1 MNSSPSPDPVHA
13 DPQPHWAG
21 ALSRA
26 LLPPLIFS
34 SLCWLAAE
42 INYLFFHALAE
53 ISSIVVAFTA
63 MVVATTSAKFAK
75 NHFVVFVS
83 VAIGWCAGIDLI
95 HTLVFKGMHLLPS
108 DSANP
113 ATQLWLVA
121 RYMQAVLLLLS
132 PFALRRYFSP
142 VILHLAFGL
151 LASLLVASVFSG
163 HFPVAYVDGQGL
175 TPFKI
180 TSELVIIALLGLF
193 ILRLSL
199 ARAQMTPQVFYS
211 LLAAA
216 ASMMLSEAA
225 FTQYVSVYAEANL
238 LGHLLKIFSYWF
250 VYIALVRDTI
260 REPFVM
266 LQQEV
271 VERQQLALER
281 ESLLHDLGERIKEV
295 RCVNAAAELAE
306 RPGQSVDAL
315 LEGVAR
321 VLPPGFVLPD
331 KVLVCIQ
338 SDWGRYG
345 AVRPVN
351 RPRQELTQALMLD
364 DRMVGTLVAWYPQD
378 LDDPRAVFLAEEQGM
393 LRSVSRLVCDAI
405 KRMQALE
412 RVQRLRYLF
421 EMSSATSKSVVHS
434 QNRQALFD
442 DLYDSLVAH
451 GTFPLFFFA
460 ETRGDGWP
468 LHLLRHYGVPAPFMP
483 ALQALVQDGESPL
496 RAVVDSVRS
505 GQVASESMERVFRD
519 LSTGNVAGLV
529 QWRDFLQEDGI
540 IHRAALPLRCEGRL
554 EGVVVIY
561 ARGLTGFD
569 DEQLRLL
576 QDISGEM
583 GFALDNFA
591 RRARLLEAEQQ
602 AHLLER
608 RFQEVFQASPVPTQI
623 LTLTDHRVIAIND
636 AHQRM
641 LGYSLSDIPTEDA
654 WFNQAFPDPV
664 NREKLRQHWWQGL
677 ELAKKGDPVDS
688 PELTL
693 RCKDGRLRTARGR
706 MTVVGQ
712 DAIVAWTDL
721 TDIRSSEMALL
732 ESERRFRS
740 MVEQT
745 LTAMFVRRNG
755 RFIYVNPRFL
765 DITGWQSS
773 DLLGQSVLEFT
784 DPNPENIAT
793 IRQNWADLHD
803 GKHKSVTYTASM
815 RCKNGQLLEIGLT
828 AQIIT
833 WDDGEPA
840 TIVLVTDITE
850 QKRAEQQI
858 AAYVR
863 QLEAAMRGTMQ
874 AVSNMVEMRDPYTA
888 GHERRV
894 GLIASAIAHELGWE
908 AARCESLELL
918 GLVHD
923 IGKIAIPSEILTKP
937 TRLTPLEREMM
948 KGHVQAG
955 YDILKNVPFP
965 MPVAEIIRQH
975 HERMDGSG
983 YPQGLKGEEILPEAR
998 ILAVAD
1004 VLESMASHRP
1014 YRAAVGLEAALAEV
1028 VNNRGRLYA
1037 PEVVDA
1043 AVRLIQE
1050 KGYQL
1055 PT

>member
-1 MNSSPSPDPVHA
+1 
-13 DPQPHWAG
+13 
-21 ALSRA
+21 
-26 LLPPLIFS
+26 
-34 SLCWLAAE
+34 
-42 INYLFFHALAE
+42 
-53 ISSIVVAFTA
+53 
-63 MVVATTSAKFAK
+63 
-75 NHFVVFVS
+75 
-83 VAIGWCAGIDLI
+83 
-95 HTLVFKGMHLLPS
+95 
-108 DSANP
+108 
-113 ATQLWLVA
+113 
-121 RYMQAVLLLLS
+121 
-132 PFALRRYFSP
+132 
-142 VILHLAFGL
+142 
-151 LASLLVASVFSG
+151 
-163 HFPVAYVDGQGL
+163 
-175 TPFKI
+175 
-180 TSELVIIALLGLF
+180 
-193 ILRLSL
+193 
-199 ARAQMTPQVFYS
+199 
-211 LLAAA
+211 
-216 ASMMLSEAA
+216 
-225 FTQYVSVYAEANL
+225 
-238 LGHLLKIFSYWF
+238 
-250 VYIALVRDTI
+250 
-260 REPFVM
+260 
-266 LQQEV
+266 
-271 VERQQLALER
+271 
-281 ESLLHDLGERIKEV
+281 
-295 RCVNAAAELAE
+295 
-306 RPGQSVDAL
+306 
-315 LEGVAR
+315 
-321 VLPPGFVLPD
+321 
-331 KVLVCIQ
+331 
-338 SDWGRYG
+338 
-345 AVRPVN
+345 
-351 RPRQELTQALMLD
+351 
-364 DRMVGTLVAWYPQD
+364 
-378 LDDPRAVFLAEEQGM
+378 
-393 LRSVSRLVCDAI
+393 
-405 KRMQALE
+405 
-412 RVQRLRYLF
+412 
-421 EMSSATSKSVVHS
+421 
-434 QNRQALFD
+434 
-442 DLYDSLVAH
+442 
-451 GTFPLFFFA
+451 
-460 ETRGDGWP
+460 
-468 LHLLRHYGVPAPFMP
+468 
-483 ALQALVQDGESPL
+483 
-496 RAVVDSVRS
+496 
-505 GQVASESMERVFRD
+505 
-519 LSTGNVAGLV
+519 
-529 QWRDFLQEDGI
+529 
-540 IHRAALPLRCEGRL
+540 
-554 EGVVVIY
+554 
-561 ARGLTGFD
+561 
-569 DEQLRLL
+569 
-576 QDISGEM
+576 
-583 GFALDNFA
+583 
-591 RRARLLEAEQQ
+591 
-602 AHLLER
+602 
-608 RFQEVFQASPVPTQI
+608 
-623 LTLTDHRVIAIND
+623 
-636 AHQRM
+636 
-641 LGYSLSDIPTEDA
+641 
-654 WFNQAFPDPV
+654 
-664 NREKLRQHWWQGL
+664 
-677 ELAKKGDPVDS
+677 
-688 PELTL
+688 
-693 RCKDGRLRTARGR
+693 

>member
-1 MNSSPSPDPVHA
+1 MNLSHSHDSVSPST
-13 DPQPHWAG
+13 QQHWAS

-34 SLCWLAAE
+34 LLCWQAAGV
-42 INYLFFHALAE
+42 NYLFFHALAE
-53 ISSIVVAFTA
+53 IFSIVVAFTA

-95 HTLVFKGMHLLPS
+95 HTLMFKGMPLLPS
-108 DSANP
+108 SSANP

-121 RYMQAVLLLLS
+121 RYMQAGVLLVS
-132 PFALRRYFSP
+132 PLALQRYFSP
-142 VILHLAFGL
+142 LRLHLAFGTI
-151 LASLLVASVFSG
+151 ASLLVAWVVSG
-163 HFPVAYVDGQGL
+163 HFPEAYVEGQGL
-175 TPFKI
+175 THFKI
-180 TSELVIIALLGLF
+180 YSELVIIALLGLF
-193 ILRLSL
+193 IVRLSR
-199 ARAQMTPQVFYS
+199 ARAEMTPRVFYS
-211 LLAAA
+211 LMAAA
-216 ASMMLSEAA
+216 VSMMMSEAA

-238 LGHLLKIFSYWF
+238 LGHLFKIFSYWF

-260 REPFVM
+260 REPFVL
-266 LQQEV
+266 LQEEIR
-271 VERQQLALER
+271 ERQQLVLER
-281 ESLLHDLGERIKEV
+281 ESLLEDLGQRIKEV
-295 RCVNAAAELAE
+295 QCINATAELVD
-306 RPGQSVDAL
+306 RPGQSVDEL
-315 LEGVAR
+315 LEGVVR
-321 VLPPGFVLPD
+321 LLPPGFVLPD
-331 KVLVCIQ
+331 KVQVCIQ
-338 SDWGRYG
+338 SDWGSYG
-345 AVRPVN
+345 AARPVD
-351 RPRQELTQALMLD
+351 RPRQELTHALMLD
-364 DRMVGTLVAWYPQD
+364 DRMVGTLVAWYPEA
-378 LDDPRAVFLAEEQGM
+378 LEDPRAVFLSEEKGM
-393 LRSVSRLVCDAI
+393 LRSVSRLICDAI

-412 RVQRLRYLF
+412 RIQRLRYLF

-460 ETRGDGWP
+460 EARGEGWP
-468 LHLLRHYGVPAPFMP
+468 WHLMRHYGVPDAFIP
-483 ALQALVQDGESPL
+483 ALQALVQDADSPL
-496 RAVVDSVRS
+496 REVLESVRS
-505 GQVASESMERVFRD
+505 GQVAAESIERVFRD
-519 LSTGNVAGLV
+519 LSKDNIAQLV
-529 QWRDFLQEDGI
+529 QWRDFLQEHGI
-540 IHRAALPLRCEGRL
+540 LHRAALPLRCEGRL
-554 EGVVVIY
+554 EAVVVIY
-561 ARGLTGFD
+561 ARGLTAFD

-576 QDISGEM
+576 QEISGEM

-591 RRARLLEAEQQ
+591 RQTRLHEAQQQ
-602 AHLLER
+602 ASLLER

-623 LTLTDHRVIAIND
+623 MTLGDHRVSAIND
-636 AHQRM
+636 AHQRL
-641 LGYSLSDIPTEDA
+641 LGYDLSDIPTEEA
-654 WFNQAFPDPV
+654 WFNQVYADPAD
-664 NREKLRQHWWQGL
+664 REKLRDIWRQGV
-677 ELAKKGDPVDS
+677 EQARNGEPVDS

-693 RCKDGRLRTARGR
+693 RCKDGSLRTARGR

-721 TDIRSSEMALL
+721 TDIRASEIALL
-732 ESERRFRS
+732 ESERRFRN

-745 LTAMFVRRNG
+745 LTAMFVRRDG
-755 RFIYVNPRFL
+755 HFIYVNPRFL
-765 DITGWQSS
+765 AITGWQAE
-773 DLLGQSVLEFT
+773 DLLGKPVLEFT
-784 DPNPENIAT
+784 DQSPENIAT

-803 GKHKSVTYTASM
+803 GKHKSVNYTATF
-815 RCKNGQLLEIGLT
+815 RCKSGVLIEIGLT

-833 WDDGEPA
+833 WDDGAPA
-840 TIVLVTDITE
+840 TIVLITDITE

-894 GLIASAIAHELGWE
+894 GLIASAIAHEMGWD

-937 TRLTPLEREMM
+937 SRLTALEREMM

-983 YPQGLKGEEILPEAR
+983 YPQGLKGEDILPEAR

-1014 YRAAVGLEAALAEV
+1014 YRPAVGVQAALAEV
-1028 VNNRGRLYA
+1028 VNNRGQLYA

-1050 KGYQL
+1050 KGYKL
-1055 PT
+1055 PS

>member
-1 MNSSPSPDPVHA
+1 MNPPRSPDAVSAPSL
-13 DPQPHWAG
+13 HWAS
-21 ALSRA
+21 ALSRV

-34 SLCWLAAE
+34 LLCWLAAE

-53 ISSIVVAFTA
+53 IFSIVVAFTA
-63 MVVATTSAKFAK
+63 MMVATTSAKFAK

-83 VAIGWCAGIDLI
+83 VAIGWCAGIDLL
-95 HTLVFKGMHLLPS
+95 HTLVFKGMHLLPG

-121 RYMQAVLLLLS
+121 RYMQAVALLVS
-132 PFALRRYFSP
+132 PLALRRSISP
-142 VILHLAFGL
+142 LPLHLMFGL
-151 LASLLVASVFSG
+151 VASLLVTWVFSG

-180 TSELVIIALLGLF
+180 YSELVIIAMLALF
-193 ILRLSL
+193 ILRLNRV
-199 ARAQMTPQVFYS
+199 RADMTPRVFYS

-216 ASMMLSEAA
+216 ACMILSEVA

-238 LGHLLKIFSYWF
+238 LGHVVKIFAYWF

-271 VERQQLALER
+271 LERQQLALER

-306 RPGQSVDAL
+306 RSGQSVDEL
-315 LEGVAR
+315 LDGIVR

-331 KVLVCIQ
+331 KVRVCIQ
-338 SDWGRYG
+338 SDWGSYG
-345 AVRPVN
+345 SARPAD
-351 RPRQELTQALMLD
+351 RSRQELTQALMLD
-364 DRMVGTLVAWYPQD
+364 DRLVGTLVAWYPRE
-378 LDDPRAVFLAEEQGM
+378 LDDPRAVFLSEEQGM
-393 LRSVSRLVCDAI
+393 LRSVGRLVCDAI

-434 QNRQALFD
+434 QNREALFD

-460 ETRGDGWP
+460 QISGDGWP
-468 LHLLRHYGVPAPFMP
+468 LQLLRHYGVTAPFMP
-483 ALQALVQDGESPL
+483 ALQALLQDADSPL
-496 RAVVDSVRS
+496 RGVVESVRS
-505 GQVASESMERVFRD
+505 GQVSSESMERVFRD
-519 LSTGNVAGLV
+519 LSKGSVAELV
-529 QWRDFLQEDGI
+529 QWRDFLQADGI

-561 ARGLTGFD
+561 ARGLTAFD

-591 RRARLLEAEQQ
+591 RRTRLLEAQQQ

-623 LTLTDHRVIAIND
+623 VTLADHRISAIND

-641 LGYSLSDIPTEDA
+641 LGYTLGEISTTEA
-654 WFNQAFPDPV
+654 WFNQAFADPV
-664 NREKLRQHWWQGL
+664 ERENLRQHWKQST
-677 ELAKKGDPVDS
+677 EQAIKGDPVDS

-693 RCKDGRLRTARGR
+693 RCKDGSLRTARGR

-721 TDIRSSEMALL
+721 TEIRSSEMALQ

-765 DITGWQSS
+765 NITGWQSS
-773 DLLGQSVLEFT
+773 DLLGKSVLEFT
-784 DPNPENIAT
+784 SQDAENIAT

-803 GKHKSVTYTASM
+803 GKHTSVTYTASM
-815 RCKNGQLLEIGLT
+815 RCKNGQFIEIGLT

-833 WDDGEPA
+833 WDDGAPA

-1050 KGYQL
+1050 KGYKL